1 MGMSFLLCYAL
12 ASSLLVSFFFFFSK
26 VLSSNSSC
34 SETVSPYECG
44 FEPSGS
50 AHLPFC
56 MKFFLLAI
64 LFLVFDV
71 EVAFFVPGLYVSS
84 LFLSF
89 SLVLLLGLMFEY
101 AYGGLSWV
109 L

>member
-1 MGMSFLLCYAL
+1 MVKSVVMVLTSGLHLAL
-12 ASSLLVSFFFFFSK
+12 G
-26 VLSSNSSC
+26 SSNSGLFLSSSSSC
-34 SETVSPYECG
+34 AETVSSYECG
-44 FEPSGS
+44 FEPCGT

-71 EVAFFVPGLYVSS
+71 EVAFLFPGLYMSS

-89 SLVLLLGLMFEY
+89 TLVLFFGLLYEY
-101 AYGGLSWV
+101 AYGGLS
-109 L
+109 

>member
-1 MGMSFLLCYAL
+1 MGILFLLFYAL
-12 ASSLLVSFFFFFSK
+12 ASFLLITFLFSISKFFSFS
-26 VLSSNSSC
+26 LPC
-34 SETVSPYECG
+34 PETVSSYECG
-44 FEPSGS
+44 FEPCGTT
-50 AHLPFC
+50 HLPFC

-71 EVAFFVPGLYVSS
+71 EVAFLFPGLYIST

-89 SLVLLLGLMFEY
+89 TLVLLLGLIFEY